1 MAYHSVLK
9 KVVKEEKTLNAAYW
23 RKNLESPVLFNTTME
38 ALLID
43 HNSNNLFLEIGPH
56 YALAGPLRQIF
67 KQCQPDALYL
77 STLARGSDDTLS
89 LLTALGNLFVK
100 GVAVDLSPI
109 NQGGQVVTGLPT
121 YPWNHEESFWDEGR
135 IYREWRM
142 RKFPRHDLLG
152 TLVVEGNAMEPT
164 WRNDI
169 VFPGAGYVAMAG
181 EALRQVTGAEDFTVQ
196 NLSVQAAM
204 ILHEHISTEI
214 VSSLRPH
221 RLANSL
227 DSTWYDF
234 AVYSHNGSHWTKHCA
249 GQVKQGE
256 AESNAV
262 SAAPQVADLPR
273 KISSARW
280 YQALSK
286 VGINYGPT
294 FRGLHNLSAHPVDHL
309 AVAKVDNYVNPGD
322 STYQQHPTTMD
333 FALQLS
339 SVAAYRAQPRDFV
352 KMLLPSYF
360 GEIYMKRP
368 KSNVGL
374 QLSAV
379 VFVTARSAV
388 RGDAFGTIGGEVVM
402 KLRNVHFVPAAD
414 DSAADI
420 NPHAGVRLQWKP
432 DTAYLDS
439 TNLMRTTRSIQ
450 SSFSIVQRLLLLC
463 CIDSVD
469 RLVDLP
475 PSATSHLNKYRM
487 WLAGHVQQAK
497 AEGYEA
503 VDDASSLFALSSA
516 ERHQL
521 IKTTAKE
528 IEKSESAPVS
538 KAIVRVFE
546 NTVDI
551 FTRKADALDLL
562 MQDDIL
568 KNIYDLVAEF

>member
-1 MAYHSVLK
+1 
-9 KVVKEEKTLNAAYW
+9 
-23 RKNLESPVLFNTTME
+23 
-38 ALLID
+38 
-43 HNSNNLFLEIGPH
+43 
-56 YALAGPLRQIF
+56 
-67 KQCQPDALYL
+67 
-77 STLARGSDDTLS
+77 
-89 LLTALGNLFVK
+89 
-100 GVAVDLSPI
+100 
-109 NQGGQVVTGLPT
+109 
-121 YPWNHEESFWDEGR
+121 
-135 IYREWRM
+135 M

-152 TLVVEGNAMEPT
+152 TLVEGNAMEPT
-164 WRNDI
+164 WRNVLSLDDAPWIRDHLVNQDI

-181 EALRQVTGAEDFTVQ
+181 EALRQVTGAEDFTVR
-196 NLSVQAAM
+196 NLSVEAAM

-221 RLANSL
+221 RLTNSL

-234 AVYSHNGSHWTKHCA
+234 AVYSHNGSHWMKHCA
-249 GQVKQGE
+249 GQVEQGE

-262 SAAPQVADLPR
+262 SAAPQIADLPR

-280 YQALSK
+280 YQARSK

-309 AVAKVDNYVNPGD
+309 AVATVDNYVNPDD
-322 STYQQHPTTMD
+322 STYKLHPTTMD

-374 QLSAV
+374 QLSAD
-379 VFVTARSAV
+379 VFVTARGAIRV
-388 RGDAFGTIGGEVVM
+388 DAFGTIGGEVVM

-420 NPHAGVRLQWKP
+420 NPHAGVRLQWRP
-432 DTAYLDS
+432 DIAYLDS

-450 SSFSIVQRLLLLC
+450 SSFSIVKRLLLLC

-516 ERHQL
+516 ERHRL

-528 IEKSESAPVS
+528 IEKYESAPVG

-551 FTRKADALDLL
+551 LTGKADALDLL

-568 KNIYDLVAEF
+568 KNIYDLVAEFWYFSDFLGLLSHKKPNLKILEIGAGTGATTALILESLVSSSGDRAFQLYTYTDISAGFFVQAKERFKNVRRRPPAEDEICRVHRRKGYEVGGTV